1 MSMRRLLMAASA
13 EEYAAFE
20 ERVRR
25 TVYMDNLSPQVT
37 ENVLKAA
44 LDQFVNVVN
53 VQFIPNYI
61 NPQSLPRA
69 ALVEMETLNQASAI
83 IAEMADSPFMVLGMP
98 RPVRARTAEVEMFD
112 SRPKKPGRKITYKW
126 LDPEDPDFEVARK
139 IKVLTRKHASET
151 EFLLNHQLK
160 EEENLANQQLET
172 LKAHYKKYELI
183 DAVLSDNTAKKLAD
197 RYRIPLSDA

>member
-1 MSMRRLLMAASA
+1 MSTRRLLMAASA

-83 IAEMADSPFMVLGMP
+83 IAEIADSPFMVLGMP
-98 RPVRARTAEVEMFD
+98 RPVRACAAEVEMFD

-126 LDPEDPDFEVARK
+126 LDHEDPDFEVARK
-139 IKVLTRKHASET
+139 IKVLTRKHAAET

-183 DAVLSDNTAKKLAD
+183 DGVLSDNTAKKLAD

>member
-1 MSMRRLLMAASA
+1 MAASA

-37 ENVLKAA
+37 ENILKAA
-44 LDQFVNVVN
+44 LDQFGNVVN

-69 ALVEMETLNQASAI
+69 ALVEMETLKQASAI

-98 RPVRARTAEVEMFD
+98 RPVRARAAEVEMFD
-112 SRPKKPGRKITYKW
+112 SRPKKPGRRITYKW
-126 LDPEDPDFEVARK
+126 LDPKDPDFEVARK
-139 IKVLTRKHASET
+139 IKVLTRKHAAET

-172 LKAHYKKYELI
+172 LKANYRKYELI
-183 DAVLSDNTAKKLAD
+183 DGVLADNTAKRLANQ
-197 RYRIPLSDA
+197 YRMPLSDA

>member
-1 MSMRRLLMAASA
+1 MAASA

-25 TVYMDNLSPQVT
+25 TVYMDNLSPEVT

-61 NPQSLPRA
+61 NPSLPRA
-69 ALVEMETLNQASAI
+69 ALVEMETPNQASAI

-98 RPVRARTAEVEMFD
+98 RPVRACAAEVEMFD

-139 IKVLTRKHASET
+139 VKDLTGKHAAET

-172 LKAHYKKYELI
+172 LKAHHKKYELI
-183 DAVLSDNTAKKLAD
+183 DGVLSDNTAKKLAD
-197 RYRIPLSDA
+197 RYRTRLSDA

>member
-1 MSMRRLLMAASA
+1 MAASA

-61 NPQSLPRA
+61 NPSLPRA
-69 ALVEMETLNQASAI
+69 ALVEMETPNQASAI
-83 IAEMADSPFMVLGMP
+83 ITEMADSPFMVLGMP
-98 RPVRARTAEVEMFD
+98 RPVRACAAEVEMFD

-139 IKVLTRKHASET
+139 MEVLTGKHAAET

-183 DAVLSDNTAKKLAD
+183 DGVLSDNTAKKLAD
-197 RYRIPLSDA
+197 RYRTRLSDA